1 MGYGDTSES
10 CGCDVE
16 VRQAR
21 GRVAFVAAA
30 PKARICVKQSGL
42 SRWLALFSV
51 RVYQVFL
58 GPFFG
63 GACKF
68 SPSCSKYAYEAIER
82 FGARRGAWL
91 AAKRVLRCRPFS
103 KGGFD
108 PVPEELSNREDAG
121 RDVPHGT
128 NPHDGRAVEV
138 LR

>member
-10 CGCDVE
+10 CGCDAE

-21 GRVAFVAAA
+21 SRAAFAASA
-30 PKARICVKQSGL
+30 PKARIRVRQTGL
-42 SRWLALFSV
+42 SRCLALFSI

-108 PVPEELSNREDAG
+108 PVPEELSRCEDAG
-121 RDVPHGT
+121 HDLPHGA